1 MNWVYSTGTEKPKQI
16 PVIEQIKSATG
27 VSSSPLGLGGSG
39 APRRAAS
46 PPPPQTVIS
55 EAGYLKVGQ
64 SSVTLTIF
72 TAEVDVNLSEKLSAE
87 IRRSTKKN
95 PPSALK
101 YEFIYVRGPPFC
113 VGHEGR

>member
-27 VSSSPLGLGGSG
+27 ISSSPLGLGGSG

-101 YEFIYVRGPPFC
+101 YEFIYVRRPPFC